1 MEGKTTKMEKKFIY
15 NYFFWKNTKPK
26 KSLLFYYCL
35 YFVLLLVFLL
45 TKIVDTYKLHKL
57 PITLGPFIKYIKDC
71 KKLKRYHRRRIQ
83 NENPYISVC
92 IPALNMQDYIER
104 TILTI
109 LNQSFQD
116 FEIIVVNDF
125 SNDETEN
132 ILKRLKIEDD
142 RIIFINHPKNLG
154 VYAARI
160 EAILM
165 AKGKH
170 IILMDPDDMFMNENL
185 FQELYDYNLRY
196 NLDIIEF
203 EVYQQVEGEPTI
215 FFPNTHLENH
225 YHNFSKTIIYQP
237 ELSELLFYNPG
248 TKEYNNRTI
257 CRYIWNKI
265 IRKEPLVNVI
275 KYIGYDYY
283 HNYIVITSDDMIM
296 NILTYHYAS
305 NYSNIELP
313 GYLYNIRKVSMSRG
327 NGGIELTRIRAINH
341 YLYFTTF
348 YRYIKEFNKDRNF
361 LFYEL
366 RDLQHFMRYIKDT
379 EIFDYIPKAIAY
391 FKEILDDNL
400 ASQEFKDFANEMILF
415 YQS

>member
-1 MEGKTTKMEKKFIY
+1 M
-15 NYFFWKNTKPK
+15 
-26 KSLLFYYCL
+26 
-35 YFVLLLVFLL
+35 
-45 TKIVDTYKLHKL
+45 
-57 PITLGPFIKYIKDC
+57 
-71 KKLKRYHRRRIQ
+71 
-83 NENPYISVC
+83 
-92 IPALNMQDYIER
+92 
-104 TILTI
+104 
-109 LNQSFQD
+109 
-116 FEIIVVNDF
+116 
-125 SNDETEN
+125 
-132 ILKRLKIEDD
+132 
-142 RIIFINHPKNLG
+142 
-154 VYAARI
+154 
-160 EAILM
+160 
-165 AKGKH
+165 
-170 IILMDPDDMFMNENL
+170 
-185 FQELYDYNLRY
+185 
-196 NLDIIEF
+196 
-203 EVYQQVEGEPTI
+203 
-215 FFPNTHLENH
+215 
-225 YHNFSKTIIYQP
+225 
-237 ELSELLFYNPG
+237 
-248 TKEYNNRTI
+248 
-257 CRYIWNKI
+257 
-265 IRKEPLVNVI
+265 I